1 MEFFPFKPGLVGGHC
16 IGVDPYYLTH
26 KAIEVGHHPE
36 IVLAG
41 RKINDNMGDF
51 IAEKTISELVK
62 QDISPI
68 DAKIAILGLSF
79 KENCPDLRNTK
90 VITIIDR
97 LKDYNCNI
105 TVSDPW
111 VIPKEAKDVYGISLK
126 SINNIS
132 KQHAII
138 IAVSHRQFI
147 ELDMSIWQR
156 MLEPDGVLIDV
167 KSILNKEYF
176 SDFNLRYWAL

>member
-1 MEFFPFKPGLVGGHC
+1 M
-16 IGVDPYYLTH
+16 
-26 KAIEVGHHPE
+26 
-36 IVLAG
+36 
-41 RKINDNMGDF
+41 
-51 IAEKTISELVK
+51 K
-62 QDISPI
+62 QDFSPI

-111 VIPKEAKDVYGISLK
+111 VIPKAKDVYGISLK
-126 SINNIS
+126 SINIS

-138 IAVSHRQFI
+138 IAVTKAIF